1 MSVLHSFINQTV
13 SHYRVLEHLGSGGM
27 GVVYKAEDTQL
38 SRMVAIKFLPDE
50 LVHEP
55 TVFERF
61 RREARTASSLNHAN
75 ICTIHEIGEHEGRP
89 FIVME
94 YVDGHTLRK
103 ILHSGRLHT
112 DQLLTLGIELAD
124 ALDAAHSRGIVHRDL
139 KPGNIIVGPRGH
151 TKILDFGLAKLE
163 IEGLFADIGSTVTR
177 ERLTT
182 SGTTPGTVA
191 YMSPEQ
197 ALGKEVDA
205 RSDLF
210 SLGVVLYEAAT
221 GVLPF
226 PGATS
231 AAIFD
236 GILNHIPVPP
246 LQLNPA
252 LPPELERIILTC
264 LEKDR
269 DVRYQ
274 SAAEIVA
281 DLKRLKRDSDSG
293 KTPVPAVTVRRRPVP
308 RNQAAVLTLLIL
320 ALGALAISRAFPH
333 REPAITGSMQLS
345 ADGLVKD
352 SLVSDGSRLY
362 FDTGG
367 GNRKQGIAQLSI
379 TGGETSKVDIPLP
392 VASLQA
398 ISPDHSRLLVT
409 GAISNLKS
417 DLGLWS
423 VPLPVGSPRRLGDL
437 VGEVA
442 DWSADGSKIAYVN
455 GPSIYLANADGFDSK
470 KIATLTGSLSDLRFS
485 PDARRLRFTIFDATH
500 NTAALWEVAV
510 DGSNPHQLL
519 SGWQNPPAECCGR
532 WTADGRYYVFQA
544 KSNSGNDLWAL
555 QDKKPWPWSA
565 PAKPVRLTTGP
576 LSYSRPLPSLD
587 GKKIFAVGAL
597 ARGELVRYDA
607 KSHEFVPVNAGS
619 PVGEVAYARDPQW
632 VAWVLYPDGTL
643 WRSHTDGSERVQLTF
658 APKMASLPRWSPD
671 GKTIAYVASEPG
683 KPWKIFLIPS
693 QGGPSRELL
702 PETRNEMD
710 VDWSADGK
718 QLVFGRLS
726 EQASTEAI
734 NIQLFDLETGQV
746 SAMPGSDNLFS
757 PRWSPDGKYITALS
771 ADFKTLL
778 RFDVAAKR
786 WTKWIQ
792 EPEGL
797 ISFPAWS
804 SDSKYVY
811 YQNLND
817 YRRVALAQSASELV
831 TSLKDLRMFGWRW
844 GAWSTVAPDGSPLF
858 VRDISTHEIYALD
871 VKWP

>member
-1 MSVLHSFINQTV
+1 MSVLHSFIHQTV
-13 SHYRVLEHLGSGGM
+13 SHYRVLEHIGSGGM

-38 SRMVAIKFLPDE
+38 NRLVAIKFLPDE
-50 LVHEP
+50 LAHDPV
-55 TVFERF
+55 VFERF

-75 ICTIHEIGEHEGRP
+75 ICTIHEIGEHDGRP

-94 YVDGHTLRK
+94 YVDGHVLRK
-103 ILHSGRLHT
+103 LLHAGRLPVE
-112 DQLLTLGIELAD
+112 QVLTMGIELAD
-124 ALDAAHSRGIVHRDL
+124 ALDAAHHRGIVHRDL
-139 KPGNIIVGPRGH
+139 KPGNIVIGPRGH
-151 TKILDFGLAKLE
+151 AKILDFGLAKLE
-163 IEGLFADIGSTVTR
+163 LEGMFGDTGSTVTR

-197 ALGKEVDA
+197 ALGKEVDT

-221 GVLPF
+221 GTLPF
-226 PGATS
+226 PGTTS

-236 GILNHIPVPP
+236 GLLNHVPIPP
-246 LQLNPA
+246 LKLNPA

-264 LEKDR
+264 LEKDC

-293 KTPVPAVTVRRRPVP
+293 KTPIPAIAVRRRTVP
-308 RNQAAVLTLLIL
+308 RNQAILLTLLIL

-333 REPAITGSMQLS
+333 REPAITGSTQLS
-345 ADGLVKD
+345 ADGLIKGT
-352 SLVSDGSRLY
+352 LVTDGSRLY
-362 FDTGG
+362 FDIGG
-367 GNRKQGIAQLSI
+367 GNHKEGIAQISI
-379 TGGETSKVDIPLP
+379 TGGETSKVDIPLG

-437 VGEVA
+437 IGEEA
-442 DWSADGSKIAYVN
+442 DWSPDGSRIAYVN
-455 GPSIYLANADGFDSK
+455 GQSIYVAGADGSDAK
-470 KIATLTGSLSDLRFS
+470 KVATFTASLSNLRFS
-485 PDARRLRFTIFDATH
+485 PDGRRLRFTIFDATH
-500 NTAALWEVAV
+500 NTAALWEVGL

-519 SGWQNPPAECCGR
+519 PGWHNPPAECCGR

-544 KSNSGNDLWAL
+544 KSSAGNDLWTL
-555 QDKKPWPWSA
+555 PEKKPWPWS
-565 PAKPVRLTTGP
+565 KPVEPIRLTTGP
-576 LSYSRPLPSLD
+576 LSYSRPLPSPD

-597 ARGELVRYDA
+597 ARGELVRFDS
-607 KSHEFVPVNAGS
+607 KSHEFVPVNSGS
-619 PVGEVAYARDPQW
+619 PVGEVSFARDPQW

-643 WRSHTDGSERVQLTF
+643 WRSHPDGSDRIQLTF

-671 GKTIAYVASEPG
+671 SKTIAYVASEPG
-683 KPWKIFLIPS
+683 KPWKIFLVPS
-693 QGGPSRELL
+693 QGGPARELL
-702 PETRNEMD
+702 PEMRNEMD
-710 VDWSADGK
+710 VDWSADGR

-726 EQASTEAI
+726 EQASTETI
-734 NIQLFDLETGQV
+734 NIQLFDLQTEQLSTL
-746 SAMPGSDNLFS
+746 PESDNLFS

-771 ADFKTLL
+771 ADYKTLL
-778 RFDVAAKR
+778 RFDVASQS
-786 WTKWIQ
+786 WSEWIH

-804 SDSKYVY
+804 SDSKYLY
-811 YQNLND
+811 YQNVTD
-817 YRRVALAQSASELV
+817 FRRIPLGQSTSELV
-831 TSLKDLRMFGWRW
+831 TSLKGLRMFGWRW